1 MRIKAL
7 IAALFLISFTQK
19 SFSQVLITTS
29 VPDTVSYW
37 ERTNVVGLDLNQAAF
52 VNWSVGGNNSVA
64 ILAKGNFLR
73 KYTKGNIN
81 WVNELLLK
89 YGLNSQEGQEV
100 RKTDDQ
106 VQLNSTFGYRADT
119 LSNWYYSAK
128 FNFNTQFTNG
138 YSYPNTTE
146 AISGP
151 FSPAYIFLG
160 VGSEYIR
167 KDLGLT
173 AYFSPLTAKS
183 TLVLNNRLADAGAF
197 GVDPAVRDA
206 DGNIIRHGKNMRTEV
221 GILLT
226 NNIKKQIF
234 KNIMLDHRLALYTD
248 YLNKF
253 GNVDVNW
260 QLMVDL
266 VVNEYVKASI
276 GTHIIYDD
284 DIKATE
290 EIDGSIVKVGPKIQ
304 LQQTLAVGV
313 TYSF

>member
-7 IAALFLISFTQK
+7 IAALFLISFSQK

>member
-7 IAALFLISFTQK
+7 IIVVFTLAYSQT

-29 VPDTVSYW
+29 IPDSTSYW
-37 ERTNVVGLDLNQAAF
+37 ERTNTIGFDLNQASF
-52 VNWSVGGNNSVA
+52 VNWSVGGNNSVS
-64 ILAKGNFLR
+64 ILTKGNFIR

-81 WVNELLLK
+81 WVNELLVK
-89 YGLNSQEGQEV
+89 YGLNSQEGQEI

-106 VQLNSTFGYRADT
+106 IQLNSTFGYRKDS

-138 YSYPNTTE
+138 YSYPNTDVS
-146 AISGP
+146 ISGP

-160 VGSEYIR
+160 VGTEYIR

-173 AYFSPLTAKS
+173 AYFSPLTNKT
-183 TLVLNNRLADAGAF
+183 TLVMNNRLADQGAF
-197 GVDPAVRDA
+197 GVEPAVYDEA
-206 DGNIIRHGKNMRTEV
+206 GNKIRSGENMRTEI
-221 GILLT
+221 GILVT
-226 NNIKKQIF
+226 NNIKRQLF
-234 KNIMLDHRLALYTD
+234 KNIMLDHRLSLYTD

-253 GNVDVNW
+253 GNIDVNW
-260 QLMVDL
+260 QMMVDL
-266 VVNEYVKASI
+266 VVNQYVKASI

-290 EIDGSIVKVGPKIQ
+290 ELDGAVITVGPKIQ

>member
-1 MRIKAL
+1 MRIKT
-7 IAALFLISFTQK
+7 LFFTLFVIIFSQYAT
-19 SFSQVLITTS
+19 SQVLITTA
-29 VPDTVSYW
+29 VPDSISFW
-37 ERTNVVGLDLNQAAF
+37 EKSNIVGLDLNQAAF

-64 ILAKGNFLR
+64 ILAKGNFIR
-73 KYTKGNIN
+73 KYTRGNIN

-106 VQLNSTFGYRADT
+106 IQLNSTYGYRRDT
-119 LSNWYYSAK
+119 TSNWYYSAK
-128 FNFNTQFTNG
+128 FNFNTQFTAG
-138 YSYPNTTE
+138 YAYPNTE
-146 AISGP
+146 VAISGP

-160 VGSEYIR
+160 VGTEYIR
-167 KDLGLT
+167 KDIGLT
-173 AYFSPLTAKS
+173 TYFSPLTAKA
-183 TLVLNNRLADAGAF
+183 TFVLNNRLADAGAF
-197 GVDPAVRDA
+197 GVEPAKYDEA
-206 DGNIIRHGKNMRTEV
+206 GNKIRSGENMRTEV
-221 GILLT
+221 GILVT

-253 GNVDVNW
+253 GNIDVNW
-260 QLMVDL
+260 QVMLDL

-276 GTHIIYDD
+276 GTHVIYDD

-290 EIDGSIVKVGPKIQ
+290 EIDGEVVKVGPKIQ
-304 LQQTLAVGV
+304 LQQTLAVGI

>member
-1 MRIKAL
+1 MKLQSCL
-7 IAALFLISFTQK
+7 IALFLITISQK
-19 SFSQVLITTS
+19 AFSQVLITTS
-29 VPDTVSYW
+29 VPDSVTYW
-37 ERTNVVGLDLNQAAF
+37 EKSNVVGLDLNQAAF

-64 ILAKGNFLR
+64 VLAKGNFIR

-81 WVNELLLK
+81 WANELLVK

-106 VQLNSTFGYRADT
+106 IQLNSTFGYRRDT
-119 LSNWYYSAK
+119 TSNWYNSAK
-128 FNFNTQFTNG
+128 FSFNTQFTAG
-138 YSYPNTTE
+138 YAYPNTTE

-160 VGSEYIR
+160 VGTEYIR

-173 AYFSPLTAKS
+173 AYFSPLTAKM
-183 TLVLNNRLADAGAF
+183 TLVMNNRLADAGAF
-197 GVDPAVRDA
+197 GVEKAIRDA
-206 DGNIIRHGKNMRTEV
+206 DGNIIKHGENMRTEV
-221 GILLT
+221 GILISNQL
-226 NNIKKQIF
+226 KRQIF
-234 KNIMLDHRLALYTD
+234 KNIMLDHRLSLYTD

-253 GNVDVNW
+253 GNIDVNW
-260 QLMVDL
+260 QVMLDL

-276 GTHIIYDD
+276 GAHVIYDD

-290 EIDGSIVKVGPKIQ
+290 EIDGAVVQVGPKIQ